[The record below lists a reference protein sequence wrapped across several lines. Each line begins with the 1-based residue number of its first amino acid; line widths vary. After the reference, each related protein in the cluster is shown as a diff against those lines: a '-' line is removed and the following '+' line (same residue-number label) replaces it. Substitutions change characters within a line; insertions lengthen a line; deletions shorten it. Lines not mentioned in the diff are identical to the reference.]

1 MGGTGGSGAKS
12 QGPAPRLQVPKTLPS
27 PAPDLILRSGEI
39 HAMDARGTVAEALA
53 ATAGRIVAMGS
64 DREVWRLRGA
74 RTLAVDLK
82 GRFALPGFIDCHTHF
97 TKRALG
103 ITRVDLHGSRS
114 REEVVRRL
122 AKRAAKTPSGEWV
135 LGRGWDDSLW
145 ADRAFPDR
153 QDLDRATARHPVKA
167 SRIDGHSCVVNT
179 LGWKRLGLPVT
190 ASGVER
196 DARGRATGVLKEAAY
211 EATLDRIG
219 DPPELYRK
227 ALPRMERA
235 AHKLGVTTVCD
246 FVDPQDL
253 KALTARRRM
262 GPLGV
267 RVACAVWTRHLEAL
281 ETAGL
286 ASGLGDEWL
295 KVLGVK
301 MYGDG
306 SIGSRSAAMRA
317 PYLDDPGNRGAMN
330 LTRRE
335 MARTIGRARAL
346 ALQVCVHA
354 IGDRGVAEVIGA
366 FEEAAKGVSPLTFR
380 RERHRIEH
388 CELVDKQGI
397 RRMRKLGLVA
407 SVQPNFVGNWS
418 AKGRLYDQRI
428 GNHWQGRDNPFS
440 WMVDAGLKV
449 AFGSDNMPFGPLYG
463 IHSAVNAPY
472 PCQRLKVG
480 QALAAYTRDAAFA
493 LREEPSRGT
502 LTPGKLADVAVL
514 SKSPFEAPDTID
526 QIEVEATVVGGKVV
540 WGG

>member
-1 MGGTGGSGAKS
+1 MAGDGA
-12 QGPAPRLQVPKTLPS
+12 
-27 PAPDLILRSGEI
+27 DLILRSGEI
-39 HAMDARGTVAEALA
+39 HTMDPRGGVAEALA
-53 ATAGRIVAMGS
+53 AVRGRIISVGS
-64 DREVWRLRGA
+64 DREVLRLRRA
-74 RTLAVDLK
+74 RTRVVDLD

-122 AKRAAKTPSGEWV
+122 ARRAARTPHGQWV

-145 ADRAFPDR
+145 ADRAFPSR

-179 LGWKRLGLPVT
+179 LGWRRLRLPLT
-190 ASGVER
+190 FSGVER
-196 DARGRATGVLKEAAY
+196 DGRGRATGVLKEAAY
-211 EATLDRIG
+211 EATLDRIP

-235 AHKLGVTTVCD
+235 AHKLGITTVCD

-253 KALTARRRM
+253 KALTARRRL

-267 RVACAVWTRHLEAL
+267 RIACAVWTRHLGAL

-286 ASGLGDEWL
+286 AAGLGDEWL

-317 PYLDDPGNRGAMN
+317 PYRDEPASRGAMN

-335 MARTIGRARAL
+335 MAATIGRARAL
-346 ALQVCVHA
+346 GLQVCVHA
-354 IGDRGVAEVIGA
+354 IGDRGVAEVIAA
-366 FEEAAKGVSPLTFR
+366 FEEAAQGLSRTTFR

-388 CELVDKQGI
+388 CELVDREGV
-397 RRMRKLGLVA
+397 RRMRRLGLVA

-428 GNHWQGRDNPFS
+428 GNHWQGRDNPFR
-440 WMVDAGLKV
+440 WMVDAGLCV

-463 IHSAVNAPY
+463 VHSTVNAPY
-472 PCQRLKVG
+472 ACQRLKVG
-480 QALAAYTRDAAFA
+480 EALAAYTRDAAFA
-493 LREEPSRGT
+493 LREEDSRGT
-502 LTPGKLADVAVL
+502 LEPGKLADVAVL
-514 SKSPFEAPDTID
+514 SKSPFEAADAID
-526 QIEVEATVVGGKVV
+526 RIQVEATVVGGKVV